1 MRFEQNNIDRA
12 NQNLPPQNI
21 DIELI
26 AAMES
31 GLPDCAGVAVG
42 LDRLIMLALD
52 AMNLDDV
59 ISFTFDRA

>member
-26 AAMES
+26 AAMEA

-59 ISFTFDRA
+59 ISFTFARA